1 MSTSLIPPGR
11 PRQAAQLPSNG
22 TGEQVNTRRT
32 SQIKLHLYVALAI
45 FVLAACVWLVQTKS
59 KCGTWADCSRMAAIE
74 SLVERGTWQI
84 DESDFRE
91 TGDKVYLNGHFYSD
105 KPPLLSF
112 LTAQIYRVMYHSLGA
127 DLANGECM
135 SGEICVYRWL
145 TFLVVGLSSA
155 LLLAS
160 FYWFSSKVTKS
171 VWRSLLPTGLLMVGT
186 MIWPY
191 SLVFNNHIPAA
202 ACLFLGFQLLCDTPE
217 SGVRP
222 SWRIFLG
229 GLLVA
234 LAASF
239 DLTAAFVAIPLSLLV
254 VFGQPR
260 KVVPFLAGAL
270 IPVVLTGIFDYQI
283 SGSIFPPYFLSE
295 GYRYP
300 GGKLFESIAGIRP
313 PSNILLYAFDNLV
326 GYRGLLVHNP
336 VVLWGIAGLLI
347 VICRKRRP
355 LWWPSALL
363 LAGILV
369 QMLVVLT
376 RTSDFGGHAYGTRW
390 FIIWIPLVL
399 YYLPFALPAKW
410 SWRAFLNVSLLSVAT
425 MLSIL
430 SAFQGVQRPWYRSLP
445 LVHLYIW
452 PDPPFIRVQSYLER
466 DMWTNFDSWVNLV
479 TCPRWAAT
487 RWAAKNAS
495 EQSEMPAGVR
505 PLWANFDNRI
515 MLLGYELPPDPA
527 KAGKHY
533 PIVVYWQDLAPQRKG
548 LSQTNLLLDQQLRVF
563 GEADR
568 ELVSKSNAKC
578 QRLNRVVK
586 DRYSILVNEGAE
598 DGVYHLLIGV
608 HYSESM
614 APLKLIHD
622 DRRSET
628 AEVVIGPFKVGGP
641 PPGVTVAA
649 LSPENTMNK
658 SFGGVLRLV
667 GYDLS
672 QTDEALALTLYWE
685 SLAEMDSDYT
695 VFVHMVDD
703 SGQLISQKDRPPA
716 DGRYPTSLWEPGEVI
731 KDEIVLPLTS
741 PRPSGKLN
749 LRVGL
754 YNLESGKRLAIQGS
768 ESDSVY
774 LSVR

>member
-1 MSTSLIPPGR
+1 MLT
-11 PRQAAQLPSNG
+11 
-22 TGEQVNTRRT
+22 
-32 SQIKLHLYVALAI
+32 
-45 FVLAACVWLVQTKS
+45 ACFWLVQTES
-59 KCGTWADCSRMAAIE
+59 KCGTWADSSRMAAIE

-84 DESDFRE
+84 DESDFWE

-105 KPPLLSF
+105 KPPLLQF

-127 DLANGECM
+127 DLANRECM

-145 TFLVVGLSSA
+145 TFLAVGLSSA

-171 VWRSLLPTGLLMVGT
+171 VWRSLLPTVLLMVGT

-202 ACLFLGFQLLCDTPE
+202 ACLFLGFQLLFDAPE
-217 SGVRP
+217 PAVRP
-222 SWRIFLG
+222 SWHIFLG

-239 DLTAAFVAIPLSLLV
+239 DFTAAFIAITLSLLV

-260 KVVPFLAGAL
+260 NIVPFMAGAL
-270 IPVVLTGIFDYQI
+270 IPVVLTAVFDYQI
-283 SGSIFPPYFLSE
+283 SESILPVYFSSE

-300 GGKLFESIAGIRP
+300 GGSLPESIAGTRP
-313 PSNILLYAFDNLV
+313 PSNLLLYSFDNLI
-326 GYRGLLVHNP
+326 GYRGLLVHSP
-336 VVLWGIAGLLI
+336 VVLWGITGLLI
-347 VICRKRRP
+347 VICRKRHA

-369 QMLVVLT
+369 QMLFVLT
-376 RTSDFGGHAYGTRW
+376 QTYNFGGNAYGTRY

-410 SWRAFLNVSLLSVAT
+410 SWRAFLNVCLLSVASV
-425 MLSIL
+425 LSIL
-430 SAFQGVQRPWYRSLP
+430 SAWQGVQRPWYRSLP
-445 LVHLYIW
+445 LVHLYVW
-452 PDPPFIRVQSYLER
+452 PAPPFLRVQSYLER
-466 DMWTNFDSWVNLV
+466 DMLTNFDSWVNLV

-487 RWAAKNAS
+487 RWAVKNGS

-515 MLLGYELPPDPA
+515 MLLGYELPSEPA
-527 KAGKHY
+527 KAGEPY
-533 PIVVYWQDLAPQRKG
+533 PIVVYWRDLAPQRKG
-548 LSQTNLLLDQQLRVF
+548 LSQANLLLDQQLRVF

-568 ELVSKSNAKC
+568 ELVTKSNAKC

-586 DRYSILVNEGAE
+586 DRYAILVHEEAE
-598 DGVYHLLIGV
+598 DGVYHLLVGV

-614 APLKLIHD
+614 VPLKLIHD
-622 DRRSET
+622 DLRSET
-628 AEVVIGPFKVGGP
+628 AEVAIGPFKVGGAP
-641 PPGVTVAA
+641 SGVTVTAF
-649 LSPENTMNK
+649 SPENKMNE
-658 SFGGVLRLV
+658 SFGGVVRLV

-672 QTDEALALTLYWE
+672 RTDEALALTLFWE
-685 SLAEMDSDYT
+685 SLARMDADHT

-703 SGQLISQKDRPPA
+703 TDQLISQKDRPPA

-731 KDEIVLPLTS
+731 KDEIVLPLS
-741 PRPSGKLN
+741 DPLPSGKFK

-754 YNLESGKRLAIQGS
+754 YNLEFGKRLAIQGS
-768 ESDSVY
+768 ESDSVD
-774 LSVR
+774 LPVR